1 MTQSTLDERSGF
13 HPAGRGE
20 AVASPRAG
28 VQDKKLK
35 LLLVCPA
42 PREFRAVKRGR
53 QPPGRLKIFRFS
65 MLSPLRV
72 AAAAPEGVEATILD
86 ENVEPVDFDAE
97 ADLVGISFMTYN
109 APRAYEMAREFRRRG
124 RTVIFGGYH
133 PTLAPGEAAEHCNA
147 VCIGEAEANLPR
159 MVEDFK
165 SGRLARFYSEKS
177 ERLRLRPVPR
187 NLIDKR
193 HYILSSV
200 VQATRGC
207 PNRCDFCSVS
217 AFHRGCFQSLPIE
230 DVVAEVSA
238 IREKTVLFMD
248 DNLIADM
255 AYARSLLEAMAP
267 LGKRWYTQIGVKA
280 AQEPGFLA
288 LLRRSGCRGVFV
300 GFESISQPS
309 LEGVHKSFHR
319 AAFYEEAV
327 RRFHAHGM
335 AVYAA
340 FVLGFD
346 QDRPE
351 GFQETS
357 RFLKRARVDAL
368 QLTVLTPFPGT
379 PLFEKLDREG
389 RIFDRNWEH
398 YDMGHVVFQPENMS
412 AEELKAGHDG
422 ILAAFYSWPAILRRL
437 LWQARYLAPQE
448 IAAAF
453 LLGAGYRYKLSKL
466 AAAAAESGTCEA
478 TGRGRSSTAGNQWP
492 PPARSRRPFTRS
504 RASDLPCLSKT
515 DASRSR

>member
-1 MTQSTLDERSGF
+1 MTQGSPGGCKGCDSTGRDE
-13 HPAGRGE
+13 
-20 AVASPRAG
+20 AG
-28 VQDKKLK
+28 VSSRARVRERELK

-42 PREFRAVKRGR
+42 PREFRTVERGQR
-53 QPPGRLKIFRFS
+53 PPRRMKIFRFS

-72 AAAAPEGVEATILD
+72 AAAAPEGVETTIVD
-86 ENVEPVDFDAE
+86 EHVEPVDFSADA
-97 ADLVGISFMTYN
+97 DMVGISFMTYN
-109 APRAYEMAREFRRRG
+109 APRAYEIAREFRRRG
-124 RTVIFGGYH
+124 KTVIFGGYH
-133 PTLAPGEAAEHCNA
+133 PTLAPGEAAEHCDA
-147 VCIGEAEANLPR
+147 VCVGEAEANLPQ
-159 MVEDFK
+159 MMEDFK
-165 SGRLARFYSEKS
+165 SGRLARFYSKRS
-177 ERLRLRPVPR
+177 ERLRLRPVPL

-193 HYILSSV
+193 KYIVSSV

-217 AFHRGCFQSLPIE
+217 AFHRGCFQSLPVE

-238 IREKTVLFMD
+238 IRERTILFMD

-255 AYARSLLEAMAP
+255 AHARSLLKALVP
-267 LGKRWYTQIGVKA
+267 LGKRWYTQVGVKA
-280 AQEPGFLA
+280 AQDPEFLA
-288 LLRRSGCRGVFV
+288 LLRKSGCRGVFV

-309 LEGVHKSFHR
+309 LEGVHKSFHH
-319 AAFYEEAV
+319 AASYEEAV
-327 RRFHAHGM
+327 RRFHAHGI

-351 GFQETS
+351 TFQETA

-389 RIFDRNWEH
+389 RIFDRDWEH
-398 YDMGHVVFQPENMS
+398 YDMGHVVFQPEHMS

-422 ILAAFYSWPAILRRL
+422 ILAEFYSWPAILRRL
-437 LWQARYLAPQE
+437 LWQVRYLSPQE

-478 TGRGRSSTAGNQWP
+478 KGHSGSLTAGTQRP
-492 PPARSRRPFTRS
+492 PPAPSRRPLTRS
-504 RASDLPCLSKT
+504 SSSSLPSPSKT
-515 DASRSR
+515 SASL